1 MIHTHKKM
9 DSENDASKQV
19 SHHTN
24 LSKPGCSLSTLQLHF
39 CDSPFCLGDIW
50 HEWGVCS
57 NEVMATMDFDN
68 VDNDLLDGC
77 GFDGNAVIPANKVG
91 GVAE

>member
-1 MIHTHKKM
+1 M

-19 SHHTN
+19 SSQTN

-50 HEWGVCS
+50 HHWGCCS
-57 NEVMATMDFDN
+57 NNIVAAVDFDN
-68 VDNDLLDGC
+68 VTDNDLVDGC
-77 GFDGNAVIPANKVG
+77 CFDGNTFIPANEVG